1 MCYRAVKWFR
11 ICKNKKT
18 LQIKIL
24 QKLHKY
30 VYTYI
35 LDEFYSI
42 NSTQFPAA
50 VSSHETVT
58 VAE

>member
-1 MCYRAVKWFR
+1 M
-11 ICKNKKT
+11 I
-18 LQIKIL
+18 IL